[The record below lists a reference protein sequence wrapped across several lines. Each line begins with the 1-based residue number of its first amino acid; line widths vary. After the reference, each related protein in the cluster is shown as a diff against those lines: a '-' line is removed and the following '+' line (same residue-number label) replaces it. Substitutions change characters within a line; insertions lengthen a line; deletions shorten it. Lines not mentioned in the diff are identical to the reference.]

1 MTQGRYCESCGW
13 FHEHTQTCLFVHNGN
28 GCSNTQ
34 TAVVDCTLSLGPPS
48 TTTTRLSERDK
59 KKMRRSSTSS
69 RVSSFTDTDK
79 NTSKTSTY
87 SVLPSSNRRISGGG
101 DTLLDRRC
109 TNCDTTSTPLWRNGP
124 RGPKSLCN
132 ACGIRF
138 KKEERRTMDT
148 TRMTASST
156 VAQDQYGH
164 HPSSYSNHNN
174 ATDQSGLSTCNFVA
188 SEIMLN
194 HDYGGAG
201 EYYRRNPVDGVN
213 GLPSHSWINVEDTAM
228 SLVYDF
234 TRYMAIVVNSF
245 SFFFFSQRFANSV
258 RIKSMADVKDWGLE
272 ALEKLKSTEPPVFLA
287 PSSISEVARVASQYI
302 FDKLKPHNLKSPF
315 DELLVDGFDLAAD

>member
-59 KKMRRSSTSS
+59 KKMRRSSTS

-87 SVLPSSNRRISGGG
+87 SVLPSSVLPSSNRRISGGG

-174 ATDQSGLSTCNFVA
+174 ATDQSGSSTCNFVA

-213 GLPSHSWINVEDTAM
+213 GLPSHSWRLNVEDTAM

-234 TRYMAIVVNSF
+234 TR
-245 SFFFFSQRFANSV
+245 
-258 RIKSMADVKDWGLE
+258 
-272 ALEKLKSTEPPVFLA
+272 
-287 PSSISEVARVASQYI
+287 
-302 FDKLKPHNLKSPF
+302 
-315 DELLVDGFDLAAD
+315 